1 MFYNQNYSR
10 AKKGRKPARGRRK
23 EETSLVV
30 VVVIVVASTSSSPL
44 PRSSPGAAR
53 GRLGE
58 PIQRQPHHLQVP
70 SQLHLARVLAASAA
84 LAPAPCEEPAAP
96 APVRARDD
104 DDGGARRPRN
114 GGL

>member
-30 VVVIVVASTSSSPL
+30 VIIVASTSSSPL

-58 PIQRQPHHLQVP
+58 PIQRQPHHL
-70 SQLHLARVLAASAA
+70 
-84 LAPAPCEEPAAP
+84 
-96 APVRARDD
+96 
-104 DDGGARRPRN
+104 
-114 GGL
+114 